1 MFVMTDRIYIV
12 SNFIKLVKLDKVI
25 LYVFLT
31 SKINTVIQVNMM

>member
-1 MFVMTDRIYIV
+1 MFVMPDRIYIV